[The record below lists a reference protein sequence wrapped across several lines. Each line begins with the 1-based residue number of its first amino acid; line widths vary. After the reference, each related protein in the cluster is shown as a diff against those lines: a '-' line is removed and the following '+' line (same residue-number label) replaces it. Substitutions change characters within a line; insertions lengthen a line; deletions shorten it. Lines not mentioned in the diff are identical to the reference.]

1 MFWSGT
7 RAVRSS
13 LLVGML
19 LASCLTVSS
28 PALAGGR
35 GAERRQRAEGKE
47 ESAERVKAPPQAKAD
62 RAEKERSSVN
72 EAATRVE
79 VRGGPTVRPE
89 PVVRARPEPV
99 ARARFEQP
107 ERSYSPA
114 PYGQGTRPTPV
125 SERPDSRV
133 SPRAA
138 DRGWRGDRGGEREGA
153 TPYRLYTPP
162 NERQTP
168 ADPKQVRRPDP
179 VTAPGYERNVKPERP
194 AATTDRQRV
203 QPWAPPERGRD
214 GTLEASPAL
223 ERDRERE
230 RARDRDS
237 NPRAVE
243 PPLARS
249 GERVLKVPE
258 ARFRGQEAERNVRAV
273 RQEDQKRLQEQLWTR
288 LKDQNRRKDGY
299 DGKLPSHDAVG
310 NAISGNV
317 SLVLRDGSSRL
328 SVGYGHIQGSFGSP
342 KYHYLVA
349 PRGRADYWDGYWDG
363 YTDGYWAGKHR
374 WHGKHVVV
382 SYYYGY
388 YWSDPYWFAFYYPG
402 YYPAVYHYWGWGP
415 GWVHPSRTY
424 YAPVEYVYVPTTP
437 YRYYTGSSVD
447 GTAANRTIEDV
458 RRAWFDSEI
467 SNLAYHLTD
476 QVDIRIYFDGEYEYS
491 TTTEDYYAMTVDAMA
506 TTYTVAMDFDRPIW
520 LSTHEFFVTG
530 RHVFY
535 DPNDVRQVV
544 YVSYRFRNLG
554 GEWFLVAVGSSLEP
568 IQHQY
573 RDFRY

>member
-13 LLVGML
+13 LLGVL
-19 LASCLTVSS
+19 LVSCLTVSS

-35 GAERRQRAEGKE
+35 GAARRQRAEGKE

-62 RAEKERSSVN
+62 RAEKGRPAGD
-72 EAATRVE
+72 EAATRVDA
-79 VRGGPTVRPE
+79 RGGRSVRTE
-89 PVVRARPEPV
+89 PLVRARPQ
-99 ARARFEQP
+99 QP

-125 SERPDSRV
+125 SEGPDSRV
-133 SPRAA
+133 SPRQA
-138 DRGWRGDRGGEREGA
+138 DRGWPGDRGREREGA

-168 ADPKQVRRPDP
+168 AVPKQVYRPNP
-179 VTAPGYERNVKPERP
+179 VTAPGYERNVKPEPP

-203 QPWAPPERGRD
+203 QPWAAPDRGRD
-214 GTLEASPAL
+214 RTLEASPTL
-223 ERDRERE
+223 EREREQERDRARE
-230 RARDRDS
+230 RRD
-237 NPRAVE
+237 NPRTVE
-243 PPLARS
+243 PPVARA
-249 GERVLKVPE
+249 GERAFKVPE
-258 ARFRGQEAERNVRAV
+258 AKFHGPEAERNLRVVR
-273 RQEDQKRLQEQLWTR
+273 REDQKRLQEQLWTR
-288 LKDQNRRKDGY
+288 LRDQNRRGNGQ
-299 DGKLPSHDAVG
+299 DGKRPSHDSVG

-317 SLVLRDGSSRL
+317 SLILRDGSSRL

-363 YTDGYWAGKHR
+363 YADGYWAGKHR

-402 YYPAVYHYWGWGP
+402 YYPAVYHYWGWCP
-415 GWVHPSRTY
+415 GWVNPSRAY

-447 GTAANRTIEDV
+447 ETAAGRTIEDV

-476 QVDIRIYFDGEYEYS
+476 QVDIRVYFDGEYEYS

-506 TTYTVAMDFDRPIW
+506 TTHTVAMDFDRPIW

-535 DPNDVRQVV
+535 DPNDVRQTV